1 MSVTIRAG
9 EIILFRIK
17 NKNLDLIS
25 INRAATNVR
34 YHYMLITVAFV
45 RFWVCICH
53 LTLRKRRTQKYNSPA
68 RCYFAQ
74 A

>member
-1 MSVTIRAG
+1 MSVTIRTG
-9 EIILFRIK
+9 EIILFRII
-17 NKNLDLIS
+17 NKNFDLIS

-45 RFWVCICH
+45 RFCICH